1 MHGRKATNL
10 IHVKAGSFR
19 RPVLTGQGEGD
30 RLLGPRRGQ
39 SSGRTMP
46 NEDVSSAPAP
56 PAAGSPVWPLVATIA
71 MQTLATMAAF
81 SFPVAAPEIARDLGV
96 DGTLVGYFVS
106 VVYGV
111 GIVSA
116 VLSPGPIGRFGAVRT
131 GQFVML
137 TVIAMLLTAA
147 SGNLIAVGLSA
158 VVLGIGYG
166 ATAPISA
173 HLLVP
178 RTPPG
183 MLNLVLSIRQI
194 GVPLGGVLG
203 GLLVPPLVL
212 AFGWR
217 AALLAQLVP
226 AVLLLVAL
234 QWPRAAWDADRV
246 PGGRLLGARLLA
258 PLRLLRTRPGIRG
271 LSVACFVYAGIQL
284 CFIAF
289 MAVHLTT
296 AAGIDLIRAGQALAT
311 FQVAGVVSRPIW
323 GWLADRGVGAGRL
336 LAAHGVVMA
345 AAAGTAG
352 QFAPGWPFW
361 AVLGV
366 CVVGGATAAGFTGI
380 AYGEFARQGGAQR
393 TEATAIGSAAMFAG
407 VMVLPSAFGIAVVAF
422 DGYAVA
428 YGAAAAAALASA
440 LLLTVSRQRAPG
452 GPV

>member
-1 MHGRKATNL
+1 
-10 IHVKAGSFR
+10 
-19 RPVLTGQGEGD
+19 
-30 RLLGPRRGQ
+30 
-39 SSGRTMP
+39 MP
-46 NEDVSSAPAP
+46 SEEVSTASAP
-56 PAAGSPVWPLVATIA
+56 PAAGSPVWPLVATIV
-71 MQTLATMAAF
+71 MQTLATMAVF
-81 SFPVAAPEIARDLGV
+81 SFPAAAPEIARDLGV

-106 VVYGV
+106 IVYGV

-147 SGNLIAVGLSA
+147 SGNLAAVALSA
-158 VVLGIGYG
+158 VLLGIGYG
-166 ATAPISA
+166 ATAPIST

-203 GLLVPPLVL
+203 GLAVPPLVL

-217 AALLAQLVP
+217 AALLIQLVP
-226 AVLLLVAL
+226 AVALLVAL
-234 QWPRAAWDADRV
+234 QLPRAAWDADRL
-246 PGGRLLGARLLA
+246 PGGGLLGARLLA
-258 PLRLLRTRPGIRG
+258 PLRLLGESPGIRN

-296 AAGIDLIRAGQALAT
+296 AAGIDLIRAGQALAA

-323 GWLADRGVGAGRL
+323 GWLADRGFGAARL
-336 LAAHGVVMA
+336 LVLLGVVMA
-345 AAAGTAG
+345 AAAGAAG
-352 QFAPGWPFW
+352 QFAPGWPYW

-366 CVVGGATAAGFTGI
+366 CVLGGATAAGFTGI
-380 AYGEFARQGGAQR
+380 AYGEFARLGGARR
-393 TEATAIGSAAMFAG
+393 TEATAVGSGAMFAG
-407 VMVLPSAFGIAVVAF
+407 VMVLPSLFGA
-422 DGYAVA
+422 AVA
-428 YGAAAAAALASA
+428 AGGGYGAAYAAAAAAALASA
-440 LLLTVSRQRAPG
+440 LLLTASGRSRRG
-452 GPV
+452 